1 MLYPRIKP
9 IYSNRGSLGF
19 SSRGDYKTEMIT
31 ETRLGSCSYDKKN
44 VTNYQGIATKEPET

>member
-19 SSRGDYKTEMIT
+19 CSRGDYKTEMIT
-31 ETRLGSCSYDKKN
+31 DTRFDSCSCNKKY
-44 VTNYQGIATKEPET
+44 VTNYQGIATTEPET